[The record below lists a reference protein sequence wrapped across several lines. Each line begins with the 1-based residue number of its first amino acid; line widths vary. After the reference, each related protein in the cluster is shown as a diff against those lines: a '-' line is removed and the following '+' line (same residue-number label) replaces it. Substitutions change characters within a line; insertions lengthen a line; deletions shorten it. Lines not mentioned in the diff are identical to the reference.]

1 MTPALFGRDHPAGVL
16 RSEIARATD
25 SHGGLVLVTGE
36 AGIGKSTLVTDAA
49 HEARRR
55 GALVV
60 GGSCWDSDN
69 TPGYWPWVQIL
80 RGLRRSATAAEWAA
94 AQEASDG
101 RLAVLLGDPVRVAM
115 GGTDGPGPSTL
126 TGGAPASAGA
136 PGSAGVR
143 GGEPGAE
150 AGTGPPGGPGAEAGT
165 GPPGGGS
172 PEGAE
177 AFGLFDAVTTAL
189 VTVSQSRPLVVV
201 LDDLHSSDP
210 ASLRLLE
217 FAAQH
222 AWFERLLLIGT
233 YRDVEVDAPGHPLQQ
248 LILPLVSRAA
258 TTLTLTGLGRDEVG
272 ALMTVTTGR
281 EPSPRLID
289 EVHRRTGGNPF
300 FVEQT
305 ARLWHSGS
313 PVSTIPPGV
322 REAVRQRLALL
333 PEPVVSLLTSAAL
346 LGREF
351 RRQVL
356 AVVHGSPA
364 AHVDRLLEPAVVARV
379 VVPRPSGQ
387 YAFSHDLLRET
398 LYASLGEAEARGRHA
413 AAVRS
418 LDAHG
423 GLGDAVRPGALA
435 RHAHLAGSALD
446 RDRRID
452 LLLAAARDASG
463 RLANEEAVGHYRRAL
478 AVASGAPGETGGP
491 GGPGTSAG
499 PEGPG
504 RPGEQRESHGGASGG
519 VPPCGPGT
527 AGAPGTADG
536 TGAAHGTGTADGT
549 GAAGGTGTTDGT
561 GTADTEGRGPDL
573 RRAVLIGLDLSG
585 ELRHAGETAEAQRLL
600 DRSVALARELDEPEL
615 LARVAITLYRDGS
628 LGSRDVPTM
637 GLLAEA
643 HHRITGKEG
652 QESLS
657 DDRLAQ
663 ELAIHIMALARDGSD
678 DEALAFSLWAR
689 HDSVWGL
696 GSAMERLELTEEM
709 TVVGRRTQHQ
719 DMELHATSMRWVALL
734 ELGDPAFLD
743 QFRAFVRLAELTEL
757 PRFALGIA
765 VDTSLI
771 AALQGRFAE
780 ATTALEDDALDPEH
794 NDHAAFGFM
803 GHHLHWALHLLQ
815 GHFAEAEETLG
826 ELPGAGY
833 PYPGLL
839 EAVTAVEQGD
849 ATPALRLIAEQSDR
863 AAPYPRAFMPLWL
876 RLLAQTA
883 AITGD
888 PRLITRAEDE
898 LTPYTGQWI
907 VSLYGCDIGGP
918 VDLWLGMLA
927 AARDDQDAAVAALT
941 EAAAS
946 SDRLGARPWAVRAR
960 LCLARSLLA
969 RAGVAGA
976 GVAGAGVARAEGAGP
991 GPGAGAGAVRA
1002 GGAGDSGDAGQ
1013 ARRLLGEV
1021 AREAD
1026 ELAMT
1031 HVEAEVIALRTAP
1044 PSTADPTATATTAA
1058 AADASTVPRPDAS
1071 DPAVPD
1077 PAAPSPA
1084 AFWAQGPGA
1093 APGRGTA
1100 RPSEAAQAG
1109 APAGSSTGAFGGA
1122 SAGARAVPSAEF
1134 RRNGPVWQLRW
1145 DGVTV
1150 HVPDAKGLRDLHS
1163 LLGLPGADVPAV
1175 QLLAPE
1181 GGNLVVAAAGQL
1193 GGDPVLDEEAKRRY
1207 KEHLARLDAE
1217 IDRAAARDDAQGVA
1231 KYDRERQALLDQ
1243 LRSAA
1248 GLGGRTRRLG
1258 DQTERARKTVTAR
1271 IRDTL
1276 RKLDTLHPALAAHL
1290 KASVTTGTTCAY
1302 RPEHSPDW
1310 RL

>member
-80 RGLRRSATAAEWAA
+80 RGLRRSATATEWAA

-101 RLAVLLGDPVRVAM
+101 RLAVLLGDPAAVATA
-115 GGTDGPGPSTL
+115 GAHAGEPGVE
-126 TGGAPASAGA
+126 AGA
-136 PGSAGVR
+136 PGD
-143 GGEPGAE
+143 
-150 AGTGPPGGPGAEAGT
+150 TGPPGGDWGG
-165 GPPGGGS
+165 GPPGWGS
-172 PEGAE
+172 SEGAE

-201 LDDLHSSDP
+201 LDDLHSADP

-233 YRDVEVDAPGHPLQQ
+233 YRDVEVEAPGHPLQQ

-258 TTLTLTGLGRDEVG
+258 AILTLTGLGRDEVG

-281 EPSPRLID
+281 EPAPQLVD

-305 ARLWHSGS
+305 ARLWHSGA

-356 AVVHGSPA
+356 AVVHGAPVP
-364 AHVDRLLEPAVVARV
+364 HVDRLLESAVVARV

-387 YAFSHDLLRET
+387 YAFAHDLLRET
-398 LYASLGEAEARGRHA
+398 LYASLDEAEARERHA
-413 AAVRS
+413 AAVRA

-423 GLGDAVRPGALA
+423 GLGDALPPGALA
-435 RHAHLAGSALD
+435 RHAHLAGDALE
-446 RDRRID
+446 RDRRLD

-463 RLANEEAVGHYRRAL
+463 RLADEEATGHYRRAL
-478 AVASGAPGETGGP
+478 AVASD
-491 GGPGTSAG
+491 
-499 PEGPG
+499 
-504 RPGEQRESHGGASGG
+504 ES
-519 VPPCGPGT
+519 
-527 AGAPGTADG
+527 
-536 TGAAHGTGTADGT
+536 GAA
-549 GAAGGTGTTDGT
+549 
-561 GTADTEGRGPDL
+561 GRGPDL
-573 RRAVLIGLDLSG
+573 RRAVLIGLDLA
-585 ELRHAGETAEAQRLL
+585 EQLRHAGESAEAQRLL
-600 DRSVALARELDEPEL
+600 DGAVARARELDDPEL
-615 LARVAITLYRDGS
+615 LGRVAITLHGDGF
-628 LGSRDVPTM
+628 LGGPGLSTK

-643 HHRITGKEG
+643 HRRITGKEG

-663 ELAIHIMALARDGSD
+663 ELAINFMALARSGSD

-696 GSAMERLELTEEM
+696 GSAVERLGLTDEM
-709 TVVGRRTQHQ
+709 TVVGRRTQHH
-719 DMELHATSMRWVALL
+719 DMELHAASMRWVALL

-743 QFRAFVRLAELTEL
+743 QFRTYLRLAELTAL
-757 PRFALGIA
+757 PRFALGVA

-771 AALQGRFAE
+771 ASLQGRFAE
-780 ATTALEDDALDPEH
+780 ASTALEDDSLAPEN

-803 GHHLHWALHLLQ
+803 AHHLHWSLHLLQ
-815 GHFAEAEETLG
+815 GHFAEAEEVLA
-826 ELPGAGY
+826 ELPASGY
-833 PYPGLL
+833 PHPGLL

-849 ATPALRLIAEQSDR
+849 ATPALRLIAEHADR

-883 AITGD
+883 ALTGD
-888 PRLITRAEDE
+888 PRLIARAEDE
-898 LTPYTGQWI
+898 LTPFTGQWV

-960 LCLARSLLA
+960 LCLAHSLLA
-969 RAGVAGA
+969 RSDAGDGS
-976 GVAGAGVARAEGAGP
+976 
-991 GPGAGAGAVRA
+991 
-1002 GGAGDSGDAGQ
+1002 GAGDADR

-1021 AREAD
+1021 AREAG
-1026 ELAMT
+1026 ELALDQ
-1031 HVEAEVIALRTAP
+1031 VEAEASALRATPPLTA
-1044 PSTADPTATATTAA
+1044 SATATAALAPATA
-1058 AADASTVPRPDAS
+1058 AADASAATSVSRTQDPDRSGGETGGGVAA
-1071 DPAVPD
+1071 DRDTAAVAAGPD
-1077 PAAPSPA
+1077 TAADRDTAAAPD
-1084 AFWAQGPGA
+1084 GA
-1093 APGRGTA
+1093 
-1100 RPSEAAQAG
+1100 
-1109 APAGSSTGAFGGA
+1109 
-1122 SAGARAVPSAEF
+1122 SAEF

-1145 DGVTV
+1145 GGVTV

-1163 LLGLPGADVPAV
+1163 LLGLPGTDVPAV
-1175 QLLAPE
+1175 RLLAPE
-1181 GGNLVVAAAGQL
+1181 GGDLVVAAGQF

-1207 KEHLARLDAE
+1207 KEHLDRLDAE
-1217 IDRAAARDDAQGVA
+1217 IDRAAARDDSQQVE
-1231 KYDRERQALLDQ
+1231 KYGRERQALLDE
-1243 LRSAA
+1243 LRTAA

-1302 RPEHSPDW
+1302 RPERSPDW

>member
-16 RSEIARATD
+16 RSEITRATD

-69 TPGYWPWVQIL
+69 TPGYWPWVQVL

-101 RLAVLLGDPVRVAM
+101 RLAVLLGDPVKVAT
-115 GGTDGPGPSTL
+115 GGADGPGPSTL
-126 TGGAPASAGA
+126 SAAGA
-136 PGSAGVR
+136 APGAAGSPGSDGAH
-143 GGEPGAE
+143 GGEPGTE
-150 AGTGPPGGPGAEAGT
+150 TGTSPPGAGSQGSSSQGVGP
-165 GPPGGGS
+165 

-233 YRDVEVDAPGHPLQQ
+233 YRDVEVEAPGHPLQQ

-281 EPSPRLID
+281 EPAPQLVD

-333 PEPVVSLLTSAAL
+333 PEPVVALLTSAAL

-356 AVVHGSPA
+356 AVVHGSPVP
-364 AHVDRLLEPAVVARV
+364 HVDRLLDSAVVARV

-387 YAFSHDLLRET
+387 YAFAHDLLRET
-398 LYASLGEAEARGRHA
+398 LYASLDDAEARERHA
-413 AAVRS
+413 AAVRA

-435 RHAHLAGSALD
+435 RHAHLAGGALE

-463 RLANEEAVGHYRRAL
+463 RLAEEEAVGHYRRAL
-478 AVASGAPGETGGP
+478 AVASGETGEP
-491 GGPGTSAG
+491 D
-499 PEGPG
+499 EPG
-504 RPGEQRESHGGASGG
+504 RPGDLGDLEKSAGPGASPGG
-519 VPPCGPGT
+519 LPGGPR
-527 AGAPGTADG
+527 PGG
-536 TGAAHGTGTADGT
+536 EGAADQ
-549 GAAGGTGTTDGT
+549 
-561 GTADTEGRGPDL
+561 GPDL
-573 RRAVLIGLDLSG
+573 RRAALIGLDLAG
-585 ELRHAGETAEAQRLL
+585 QLRHAGETAEAQRLL
-600 DRSVALARELDEPEL
+600 DRSVALAREQDEPEL
-615 LARVAITLYRDGS
+615 LARVAITLHRDGS
-628 LGSRDVPTM
+628 LGGHDARPV

-643 HHRITGKEG
+643 HRRITGKEG
-652 QESLS
+652 QENLS

-663 ELAIHIMALARDGSD
+663 ELAVHIMALARSGSD

-696 GSAMERLELTEEM
+696 GSAVERLGLTDEM
-709 TVVGRRTQHQ
+709 AVFGRRTQHQ

-734 ELGDPAFLD
+734 ELGDPAFID
-743 QFRAFVRLAELTEL
+743 QFRRFVRLAEQAEL
-757 PRFALGIA
+757 PRFALGVA

-771 AALQGRFAE
+771 ASLQGRFDE
-780 ATTALEDDALDPEH
+780 ATTALQDDALDPEG
-794 NDHAAFGFM
+794 NDHVAFGFM

-815 GHFAEAEETLG
+815 GHFAEAEEILG
-826 ELPGAGY
+826 ELPGTGY

-839 EAVTAVEQGD
+839 ESVTAVEQGD
-849 ATPALRLIAEQSDR
+849 ATPALRLIAEQADR
-863 AAPYPRAFMPLWL
+863 AAPYPRAFMPLWF
-876 RLLAQTA
+876 RLLAETA
-883 AITGD
+883 AVTGD
-888 PRLITRAEDE
+888 PRLIARAEDE

-946 SDRLGARPWAVRAR
+946 SDRLGARPWAARAR

-969 RAGVAGA
+969 RAGAGDEAGA
-976 GVAGAGVARAEGAGP
+976 GDT
-991 GPGAGAGAVRA
+991 GAGAG
-1002 GGAGDSGDAGQ
+1002 DAGR

-1021 AREAD
+1021 AREAG
-1026 ELAMT
+1026 ELGLD
-1031 HVEAEVIALRTAP
+1031 HVEAEALALRTSP
-1044 PSTADPTATATTAA
+1044 PTTAA
-1058 AADASTVPRPDAS
+1058 ATAGATA
-1071 DPAVPD
+1071 
-1077 PAAPSPA
+1077 
-1084 AFWAQGPGA
+1084 GPVTT
-1093 APGRGTA
+1093 GTA
-1100 RPSEAAQAG
+1100 SG
-1109 APAGSSTGAFGGA
+1109 DG
-1122 SAGARAVPSAEF
+1122 AVPSAEF
-1134 RRNGPVWQLRW
+1134 RRTGPVWQLRW

-1181 GGNLVVAAAGQL
+1181 GGDLVVAAGQL

-1207 KEHLARLDAE
+1207 KEHLDRLDAE
-1217 IDRAAARDDAQGVA
+1217 IDRAAARDDAGLVE
-1231 KYDRERQALLDQ
+1231 KYDRERQALLDE
-1243 LRSAA
+1243 LRTAA
-1248 GLGGRTRRLG
+1248 GLGGRSRRLG

-1276 RKLDTLHPALAAHL
+1276 RKLGTLHPALAAHL

>member
-101 RLAVLLGDPVRVAM
+101 RLAVLLGDP
-115 GGTDGPGPSTL
+115 
-126 TGGAPASAGA
+126 
-136 PGSAGVR
+136 AGVATGVAH
-143 GGEPGAE
+143 GGEPGTE
-150 AGTGPPGGPGAEAGT
+150 AGAAGAVGAVGVHGGGPHADGGPGEGSRGW
-165 GPPGGGS
+165 GPS
-172 PEGAE
+172 EGAE

-189 VTVSQSRPLVVV
+189 VAVSQSRPLVVV

-233 YRDVEVDAPGHPLQQ
+233 YRDVEVEAPGHPLQP

-258 TTLTLTGLGRDEVG
+258 ATLTLTGLGRDEVG

-281 EPSPRLID
+281 EPAPQLVD

-305 ARLWHSGS
+305 ARLWHSGA

-356 AVVHGSPA
+356 AVVHGAPVP
-364 AHVDRLLEPAVVARV
+364 HVDRLLESAVVARV

-387 YAFSHDLLRET
+387 YAFAHDLLRET
-398 LYASLGEAEARGRHA
+398 LYASLDDAEARERHA
-413 AAVRS
+413 AAVRA

-423 GLGDAVRPGALA
+423 GLGDAVPPGALA
-435 RHAHLAGSALD
+435 RHAHLAGDALE

-463 RLANEEAVGHYRRAL
+463 RLADEEATEHYRRAL
-478 AVASGAPGETGGP
+478 AVASG
-491 GGPGTSAG
+491 
-499 PEGPG
+499 
-504 RPGEQRESHGGASGG
+504 
-519 VPPCGPGT
+519 
-527 AGAPGTADG
+527 D
-536 TGAAHGTGTADGT
+536 D
-549 GAAGGTGTTDGT
+549 
-561 GTADTEGRGPDL
+561 PDL
-573 RRAVLIGLDLSG
+573 RRATLIGLDLAG
-585 ELRHAGETAEAQRLL
+585 QLRHAGEAAEAQRLL
-600 DRSVALARELDEPEL
+600 DGAVARARELDDPEL
-615 LARVAITLYRDGS
+615 LGRVAITLHGDGF
-628 LGSRDVPTM
+628 LGNPGVSTK

-643 HHRITGKEG
+643 HRRITGKEG

-663 ELAIHIMALARDGSD
+663 ELAINFMALARSGSD

-696 GSAMERLELTEEM
+696 GSAVERLGLTDEM
-709 TVVGRRTQHQ
+709 TVVGRRSQHQ
-719 DMELHATSMRWVALL
+719 DMELHAASMRWVALL

-743 QFRAFVRLAELTEL
+743 QFRTFVRLAKVTAL
-757 PRFALGIA
+757 PRFALGVA
-765 VDTSLI
+765 VDSSLI
-771 AALQGRFAE
+771 ASLQGRFAE
-780 ATTALEDDALDPEH
+780 AATALEDDSLDPEN

-803 GHHLHWALHLLQ
+803 GHHLHWALHLLR
-815 GHFAEAEETLG
+815 GHFAEAEEVLA
-826 ELPGAGY
+826 ELPASGY
-833 PYPGLL
+833 PFPALL

-849 ATPALRLIAEQSDR
+849 ATPALRLIAEHADR
-863 AAPYPRAFMPLWL
+863 AAPYPRAYMPLWL
-876 RLLAQTA
+876 RLLAQA
-883 AITGD
+883 AAVTGD
-888 PRLITRAEDE
+888 PRLIARAEDE
-898 LTPYTGQWI
+898 LTPYTGQWV

-960 LCLARSLLA
+960 LSLARSLLA
-969 RAGVAGA
+969 RSGA
-976 GVAGAGVARAEGAGP
+976 SGARAV
-991 GPGAGAGAVRA
+991 GAGAGGADVA
-1002 GGAGDSGDAGQ
+1002 GAQGLGADDAGQ

-1021 AREAD
+1021 AREAG
-1026 ELAMT
+1026 ELSLD
-1031 HVEAEVIALRTAP
+1031 HVEAEAASLRTAP
-1044 PSTADPTATATTAA
+1044 PMTVSGTTAAA
-1058 AADASTVPRPDAS
+1058 AADASAATSVSRTSPPAPVP
-1071 DPAVPD
+1071 
-1077 PAAPSPA
+1077 
-1084 AFWAQGPGA
+1084 
-1093 APGRGTA
+1093 A
-1100 RPSEAAQAG
+1100 RPPAPTPAPTPAPNRSEAAASNRSE
-1109 APAGSSTGAFGGA
+1109 AAA
-1122 SAGARAVPSAEF
+1122 SAGPSAEF

-1145 DGVTV
+1145 NGVTV

-1175 QLLAPE
+1175 RLLAPE
-1181 GGNLVVAAAGQL
+1181 GGDLVVAAGQL

-1207 KEHLARLDAE
+1207 KEHLDRLDAE
-1217 IDRAAARDDAQGVA
+1217 IDRAAARDDAQQVE
-1231 KYDRERQALLDQ
+1231 KYDRERQALLDE
-1243 LRSAA
+1243 LRTAA

-1276 RKLDTLHPALAAHL
+1276 RKLETLHPALAAHL

>member
-16 RSEIARATD
+16 RAEIARATD

-80 RGLRRSATAAEWAA
+80 RGLRRSATAVEWAA

-101 RLAVLLGDPVRVAM
+101 RLAVLLGDP
-115 GGTDGPGPSTL
+115 
-126 TGGAPASAGA
+126 
-136 PGSAGVR
+136 AGVATGAAAH
-143 GGEPGAE
+143 GGEPAAE
-150 AGTGPPGGPGAEAGT
+150 AGAVGVHSGGPHADE
-165 GPPGGGS
+165 GPGEGS
-172 PEGAE
+172 PGWGPSEGAE

-189 VTVSQSRPLVVV
+189 VAVSQSRPLVVV

-233 YRDVEVDAPGHPLQQ
+233 YRDVEVEAPGHPLQP

-258 TTLTLTGLGRDEVG
+258 ATLTLTGLGRDEVG

-281 EPSPRLID
+281 EPAPQLVD

-305 ARLWHSGS
+305 ARLWHSGA

-333 PEPVVSLLTSAAL
+333 PDPVVSLLTSAAL

-356 AVVHGSPA
+356 AVVHGAPVP
-364 AHVDRLLEPAVVARV
+364 HVDRLLESAVVARV

-387 YAFSHDLLRET
+387 YAFAHDLLRET
-398 LYASLGEAEARGRHA
+398 LYASLDDAEARARHA
-413 AAVRS
+413 AAVRA
-418 LDAHG
+418 LDTHG
-423 GLGDAVRPGALA
+423 GLGDAVPPGALA
-435 RHAHLAGSALD
+435 RHAHLAGDALE

-463 RLANEEAVGHYRRAL
+463 RLADEEATEHYRRAL
-478 AVASGAPGETGGP
+478 AVASGA
-491 GGPGTSAG
+491 
-499 PEGPG
+499 
-504 RPGEQRESHGGASGG
+504 
-519 VPPCGPGT
+519 
-527 AGAPGTADG
+527 D
-536 TGAAHGTGTADGT
+536 
-549 GAAGGTGTTDGT
+549 
-561 GTADTEGRGPDL
+561 PDL
-573 RRAVLIGLDLSG
+573 RRATLIGLDLAG
-585 ELRHAGETAEAQRLL
+585 HLRHAGEAAEAQRLL
-600 DRSVALARELDEPEL
+600 DGAVARARELDDPEL
-615 LARVAITLYRDGS
+615 LGRVAITLQGDGF
-628 LGSRDVPTM
+628 LGDPGVSTK

-643 HHRITGKEG
+643 HRRITGKEG

-663 ELAIHIMALARDGSD
+663 ELAIHFMALARSGSD

-696 GSAMERLELTEEM
+696 GSAVERLGLTDEM
-709 TVVGRRTQHQ
+709 TVVGRRTRHQ
-719 DMELHATSMRWVALL
+719 DMELHAASMRWVALL

-743 QFRAFVRLAELTEL
+743 QFRTFVRLAKVTAL
-757 PRFALGIA
+757 PRFALSVA
-765 VDTSLI
+765 VDSSLI
-771 AALQGRFAE
+771 ASLQGRFAE
-780 ATTALEDDALDPEH
+780 AATALEDESLDPKN

-803 GHHLHWALHLLQ
+803 GHHLHWALHLLR
-815 GHFAEAEETLG
+815 GHFAEAKEVLA
-826 ELPGAGY
+826 ELPASGY
-833 PYPGLL
+833 PFPALL

-849 ATPALRLIAEQSDR
+849 ATPALRLIAEHADR
-863 AAPYPRAFMPLWL
+863 AAPYPRAYMPLWL
-876 RLLAQTA
+876 RLLAQA
-883 AITGD
+883 AAVTGD
-888 PRLITRAEDE
+888 PRLIARAEDE
-898 LTPYTGQWI
+898 LTPYTGQWV

-960 LCLARSLLA
+960 LSLARSLLA
-969 RAGVAGA
+969 RSGA
-976 GVAGAGVARAEGAGP
+976 G
-991 GPGAGAGAVRA
+991 GAGAGGADVA
-1002 GGAGDSGDAGQ
+1002 GAQGLGADDAGQ

-1021 AREAD
+1021 TREAG
-1026 ELAMT
+1026 ELSLD
-1031 HVEAEVIALRTAP
+1031 HVEAEAASLRTAP
-1044 PSTADPTATATTAA
+1044 PMTVSGTTAAA
-1058 AADASTVPRPDAS
+1058 AADAS
-1071 DPAVPD
+1071 
-1077 PAAPSPA
+1077 AATSVSRTSPPSPVPA
-1084 AFWAQGPGA
+1084 RPPSPVPARPP
-1093 APGRGTA
+1093 APGSAPAPASNR
-1100 RPSEAAQAG
+1100 SEAAASDRR
-1109 APAGSSTGAFGGA
+1109 ATAA
-1122 SAGARAVPSAEF
+1122 SAGPSAEF

-1175 QLLAPE
+1175 RLLAPE
-1181 GGNLVVAAAGQL
+1181 GGDLVVAAGQL

-1207 KEHLARLDAE
+1207 KEHLDRLDAE
-1217 IDRAAARDDAQGVA
+1217 IDRAAARDDAQQVE
-1231 KYDRERQALLDQ
+1231 KYDRERQALLDE
-1243 LRSAA
+1243 LRTAA

-1276 RKLDTLHPALAAHL
+1276 RKLETLHPALAAHL
-1290 KASVTTGTTCAY
+1290 RASVTTGTTCAY

>member
-80 RGLRRSATAAEWAA
+80 RGLRRSATATEWAA

-101 RLAVLLGDPVRVAM
+101 RLAVLLGDPAAVA
-115 GGTDGPGPSTL
+115 
-126 TGGAPASAGA
+126 TGGPH
-136 PGSAGVR
+136 

-150 AGTGPPGGPGAEAGT
+150 AGAPGDTGPTGGEWTGGGPPGW
-165 GPPGGGS
+165 GS
-172 PEGAE
+172 SEGAE

-201 LDDLHSSDP
+201 LDDLHSADP

-233 YRDVEVDAPGHPLQQ
+233 YRDVEVEAPGHPLQQ

-258 TTLTLTGLGRDEVG
+258 ATLTLTGLGRDEVG

-281 EPSPRLID
+281 EPAPQLVD

-356 AVVHGSPA
+356 AVVHGAPVP
-364 AHVDRLLEPAVVARV
+364 HVDRLLESAVVARV

-387 YAFSHDLLRET
+387 YAFAHDLLRET
-398 LYASLGEAEARGRHA
+398 LYASLDDAEARERHA
-413 AAVRS
+413 AAVRA

-423 GLGDAVRPGALA
+423 GLGDAVPPGALA
-435 RHAHLAGSALD
+435 RHAHLAGDALE
-446 RDRRID
+446 RDRRLD

-463 RLANEEAVGHYRRAL
+463 RLADEEAAGHYRRAL
-478 AVASGAPGETGGP
+478 AVASD
-491 GGPGTSAG
+491 
-499 PEGPG
+499 
-504 RPGEQRESHGGASGG
+504 ES
-519 VPPCGPGT
+519 
-527 AGAPGTADG
+527 
-536 TGAAHGTGTADGT
+536 GAA
-549 GAAGGTGTTDGT
+549 
-561 GTADTEGRGPDL
+561 GRGPDL
-573 RRAVLIGLDLSG
+573 RRAVLIGLDLAG
-585 ELRHAGETAEAQRLL
+585 QLRHAGESAEAQRLL
-600 DRSVALARELDEPEL
+600 DGAVARARELDDPEL
-615 LARVAITLYRDGS
+615 LGRVAITLHGDGF
-628 LGSRDVPTM
+628 LGGPGMSTK

-643 HHRITGKEG
+643 HRRITGKEG

-663 ELAIHIMALARDGSD
+663 ELAINFMALARSGSD
-678 DEALAFSLWAR
+678 DEALVFSLWAR

-696 GSAMERLELTEEM
+696 GSAVERLGLTDEM
-709 TVVGRRTQHQ
+709 TVVGRRTQHH
-719 DMELHATSMRWVALL
+719 DMEMHAASMRWVALL

-743 QFRAFVRLAELTEL
+743 QFRTFVRLAELTAL

-771 AALQGRFAE
+771 ASLQGRFAE
-780 ATTALEDDALDPEH
+780 ASTALADDALAPEN
-794 NDHAAFGFM
+794 NDHAVFGFM
-803 GHHLHWALHLLQ
+803 AHHLRWALELLQ
-815 GHFAEAEETLG
+815 GHFAEAEEVLA
-826 ELPGAGY
+826 ELPASGY
-833 PYPGLL
+833 PHPGLL
-839 EAVTAVEQGD
+839 EAITAVEQGD
-849 ATPALRLIAEQSDR
+849 ATPALRLIAEHADR

-883 AITGD
+883 ALTGD
-888 PRLITRAEDE
+888 PRLIARAEDE
-898 LTPYTGQWI
+898 LTPFTGQWV
-907 VSLYGCDIGGP
+907 VSLYGCDISGP

-927 AARDDQDAAVAALT
+927 AARDDQDTAVAAFA

-946 SDRLGARPWAVRAR
+946 SDRLAARPWAVRAR
-960 LCLARSLLA
+960 LCLAHSLLA
-969 RAGVAGA
+969 RSD
-976 GVAGAGVARAEGAGP
+976 
-991 GPGAGAGAVRA
+991 
-1002 GGAGDSGDAGQ
+1002 AGDGSFAGDADR

-1021 AREAD
+1021 AREAG
-1026 ELAMT
+1026 ELALDHMET
-1031 HVEAEVIALRTAP
+1031 EASALRATPPLAGSATASAATAALAPATAASDASAATSVSRTQGPAPDPSGSGAGGGVAAVPGREKAAAEPGRERAAAP
-1044 PSTADPTATATTAA
+1044 PGPDTAA
-1058 AADASTVPRPDAS
+1058 AQD
-1071 DPAVPD
+1071 
-1077 PAAPSPA
+1077 
-1084 AFWAQGPGA
+1084 GA
-1093 APGRGTA
+1093 
-1100 RPSEAAQAG
+1100 
-1109 APAGSSTGAFGGA
+1109 
-1122 SAGARAVPSAEF
+1122 SAEF

-1150 HVPDAKGLRDLHS
+1150 HIPDAKGLRDLHS

-1175 QLLAPE
+1175 RLLAPE
-1181 GGNLVVAAAGQL
+1181 GGDLAVAAGQF

-1207 KEHLARLDAE
+1207 KEHLDRLDAE
-1217 IDRAAARDDAQGVA
+1217 IDRAAARDDTQQVE
-1231 KYDRERQALLDQ
+1231 KYGRERQALLDE
-1243 LRSAA
+1243 LRTAA
-1248 GLGGRTRRLG
+1248 GLGGRARRLG

>member
-80 RGLRRSATAAEWAA
+80 RGLRRSATATEWAA

-101 RLAVLLGDPVRVAM
+101 RLAVLLGDPAAVA
-115 GGTDGPGPSTL
+115 
-126 TGGAPASAGA
+126 TGGPH
-136 PGSAGVR
+136 

-150 AGTGPPGGPGAEAGT
+150 AGAPGDTGPTGGDWTGGGPPGW
-165 GPPGGGS
+165 GS
-172 PEGAE
+172 SEGAE
-177 AFGLFDAVTTAL
+177 AFGVFDAVTTAL

-201 LDDLHSSDP
+201 LDDLHSADP

-233 YRDVEVDAPGHPLQQ
+233 YRDVEVEAPGHPLQQ

-258 TTLTLTGLGRDEVG
+258 ATLTLTGLGRDEVG

-281 EPSPRLID
+281 EPAPQLVD

-356 AVVHGSPA
+356 AVVHGAPVP
-364 AHVDRLLEPAVVARV
+364 HVDRLLESAVVARV

-387 YAFSHDLLRET
+387 YAFAHDLLRET
-398 LYASLGEAEARGRHA
+398 LYASLDDAEARERHA
-413 AAVRS
+413 AAVRA

-423 GLGDAVRPGALA
+423 GLGDAVPPGALA
-435 RHAHLAGSALD
+435 RHAHLAGDALE
-446 RDRRID
+446 RDRRLD
-452 LLLAAARDASG
+452 LLLAAARYASG
-463 RLANEEAVGHYRRAL
+463 RLADEEAAGHYRRAL
-478 AVASGAPGETGGP
+478 AVASD
-491 GGPGTSAG
+491 
-499 PEGPG
+499 
-504 RPGEQRESHGGASGG
+504 ES
-519 VPPCGPGT
+519 
-527 AGAPGTADG
+527 
-536 TGAAHGTGTADGT
+536 GAA
-549 GAAGGTGTTDGT
+549 
-561 GTADTEGRGPDL
+561 GRGPDL
-573 RRAVLIGLDLSG
+573 RRAVLIGLDLAG
-585 ELRHAGETAEAQRLL
+585 QLRHAGESAEAQRLL
-600 DRSVALARELDEPEL
+600 DGAVARARELDDPEL
-615 LARVAITLYRDGS
+615 LGRVAITLHGDGF
-628 LGSRDVPTM
+628 LGGPGVSTK

-643 HHRITGKEG
+643 HRRITGKEG

-663 ELAIHIMALARDGSD
+663 ELAINFMALARSGSD
-678 DEALAFSLWAR
+678 DEALVFSLWAR

-696 GSAMERLELTEEM
+696 GSAVERLGLTDEM
-709 TVVGRRTQHQ
+709 TVVGRRTQHN
-719 DMELHATSMRWVALL
+719 DMEMHAASMRWVALL

-743 QFRAFVRLAELTEL
+743 QFRTFVRLAELTAL

-771 AALQGRFAE
+771 ASLQGRFAE
-780 ATTALEDDALDPEH
+780 ASTALADDALAPEN
-794 NDHAAFGFM
+794 NDHAVFGFM
-803 GHHLHWALHLLQ
+803 AHHLRWALHLLQ
-815 GHFAEAEETLG
+815 GHFAEAEEVLA
-826 ELPGAGY
+826 ELPASGY
-833 PYPGLL
+833 PHPGLL
-839 EAVTAVEQGD
+839 EAITAVEQGD
-849 ATPALRLIAEQSDR
+849 ATPALRLIAEHADR

-883 AITGD
+883 ALTGD
-888 PRLITRAEDE
+888 PRLIARAEDE
-898 LTPYTGQWI
+898 LTPFTGQWV
-907 VSLYGCDIGGP
+907 VSLYGCDISGP

-927 AARDDQDAAVAALT
+927 AARDDQDTAVAAFA

-960 LCLARSLLA
+960 LCLAHSLLA
-969 RAGVAGA
+969 RSD
-976 GVAGAGVARAEGAGP
+976 
-991 GPGAGAGAVRA
+991 
-1002 GGAGDSGDAGQ
+1002 AGDGSFAGDADR

-1021 AREAD
+1021 AREAG
-1026 ELAMT
+1026 ELALDHMET
-1031 HVEAEVIALRTAP
+1031 EASALRATPPLAGSATASAVTAALAPATAASDASAATSVSRTQGPDTDPSGSGAGGGVAAVPGREKAAAEPGRERAAAP
-1044 PSTADPTATATTAA
+1044 PGPDTAA
-1058 AADASTVPRPDAS
+1058 AQD
-1071 DPAVPD
+1071 
-1077 PAAPSPA
+1077 
-1084 AFWAQGPGA
+1084 GA
-1093 APGRGTA
+1093 
-1100 RPSEAAQAG
+1100 
-1109 APAGSSTGAFGGA
+1109 
-1122 SAGARAVPSAEF
+1122 SAEF

-1150 HVPDAKGLRDLHS
+1150 HIPDAKGLRDLHS

-1175 QLLAPE
+1175 RLLAPE
-1181 GGNLVVAAAGQL
+1181 GGDLAVAAGQF

-1207 KEHLARLDAE
+1207 KEHLDRLDAE
-1217 IDRAAARDDAQGVA
+1217 IDRAAARDDTQQVE
-1231 KYDRERQALLDQ
+1231 KYGRERQALLDE
-1243 LRSAA
+1243 LRTAA
-1248 GLGGRTRRLG
+1248 GLGGRARRLG

>member
-80 RGLRRSATAAEWAA
+80 RGLRRSATATEWAA

-101 RLAVLLGDPVRVAM
+101 RLAVLLGDPAAVATA
-115 GGTDGPGPSTL
+115 GAHAGEPGVE
-126 TGGAPASAGA
+126 AGA
-136 PGSAGVR
+136 PGD
-143 GGEPGAE
+143 
-150 AGTGPPGGPGAEAGT
+150 TGPPGGDWTGG
-165 GPPGGGS
+165 GPPGWGS
-172 PEGAE
+172 SEGAE

-201 LDDLHSSDP
+201 LDDLHSADP

-233 YRDVEVDAPGHPLQQ
+233 YRDVEVEAPGHPLQQ

-258 TTLTLTGLGRDEVG
+258 AILTLTGLGRDEVG

-281 EPSPRLID
+281 EPAPQLVD

-305 ARLWHSGS
+305 ARLWHSGA

-356 AVVHGSPA
+356 AVVHGAPVP
-364 AHVDRLLEPAVVARV
+364 HVDRLLESAVVARV

-387 YAFSHDLLRET
+387 YAFAHDLLRET
-398 LYASLGEAEARGRHA
+398 LYASLDDAEARERHA
-413 AAVRS
+413 AAVRA

-423 GLGDAVRPGALA
+423 GLGDAVPPGALA
-435 RHAHLAGSALD
+435 RHAHLAGDALE
-446 RDRRID
+446 RDRRLD

-463 RLANEEAVGHYRRAL
+463 RLADEEATGHYRRAL
-478 AVASGAPGETGGP
+478 AVASD
-491 GGPGTSAG
+491 
-499 PEGPG
+499 
-504 RPGEQRESHGGASGG
+504 ES
-519 VPPCGPGT
+519 
-527 AGAPGTADG
+527 
-536 TGAAHGTGTADGT
+536 GAA
-549 GAAGGTGTTDGT
+549 
-561 GTADTEGRGPDL
+561 GRGPDL
-573 RRAVLIGLDLSG
+573 RRAVLIGLDLAG
-585 ELRHAGETAEAQRLL
+585 QLRHAGESAEAQRLL
-600 DRSVALARELDEPEL
+600 DGAVARARELDDPEL
-615 LARVAITLYRDGS
+615 LGRVAITLHGDGF
-628 LGSRDVPTM
+628 LGSPGLSTK

-643 HHRITGKEG
+643 HRRITGKEG

-663 ELAIHIMALARDGSD
+663 ELAINFMALARSGSD

-696 GSAMERLELTEEM
+696 GSAVERLGLTDEM
-709 TVVGRRTQHQ
+709 TVVGRRTQHH
-719 DMELHATSMRWVALL
+719 DMELHAASMRWVALL

-743 QFRAFVRLAELTEL
+743 QFRTYLRLAELTAL
-757 PRFALGIA
+757 PRFALGVA

-771 AALQGRFAE
+771 ASLQGRFAE
-780 ATTALEDDALDPEH
+780 ASTALEDDSLAPEN
-794 NDHAAFGFM
+794 NDHAVFGFM
-803 GHHLHWALHLLQ
+803 AHHLHWSLHLLQ
-815 GHFAEAEETLG
+815 GHFAEAEEVLA
-826 ELPGAGY
+826 ELPATGY
-833 PYPGLL
+833 PHPGLL

-849 ATPALRLIAEQSDR
+849 ATPALRLIAEHADR

-883 AITGD
+883 ALTGD
-888 PRLITRAEDE
+888 PRLIARAEDE
-898 LTPYTGQWI
+898 LTPFTGQWV

-960 LCLARSLLA
+960 LCLAHSLLA
-969 RAGVAGA
+969 RSDAGDGS
-976 GVAGAGVARAEGAGP
+976 
-991 GPGAGAGAVRA
+991 
-1002 GGAGDSGDAGQ
+1002 GAGDADR

-1021 AREAD
+1021 AREAG
-1026 ELAMT
+1026 ELALDQ
-1031 HVEAEVIALRTAP
+1031 VEAEASALRAIPPLTA
-1044 PSTADPTATATTAA
+1044 SATATAALAPATA
-1058 AADASTVPRPDAS
+1058 AADASAATSVSRTQDPDRSGGETGGGVAA
-1071 DPAVPD
+1071 DRDTAAVAAGPD
-1077 PAAPSPA
+1077 TAADRDTAAAPD
-1084 AFWAQGPGA
+1084 GA
-1093 APGRGTA
+1093 
-1100 RPSEAAQAG
+1100 
-1109 APAGSSTGAFGGA
+1109 
-1122 SAGARAVPSAEF
+1122 SAEF

-1145 DGVTV
+1145 GGVTV

-1175 QLLAPE
+1175 RLLAPE
-1181 GGNLVVAAAGQL
+1181 GGDLVVAAGQF

-1207 KEHLARLDAE
+1207 KEHLDRLDAE
-1217 IDRAAARDDAQGVA
+1217 IDRAAARDDSQQVE
-1231 KYDRERQALLDQ
+1231 KYGRERQALLDE
-1243 LRSAA
+1243 LRTAA

-1302 RPEHSPDW
+1302 RPERSPDW

>member
-80 RGLRRSATAAEWAA
+80 RGLRRSATATEWAA

-101 RLAVLLGDPVRVAM
+101 RLAVLLGDPAAVA
-115 GGTDGPGPSTL
+115 
-126 TGGAPASAGA
+126 TGGPH
-136 PGSAGVR
+136 

-150 AGTGPPGGPGAEAGT
+150 AGAPGDTGPTGGEWTGGGPPGW
-165 GPPGGGS
+165 GS
-172 PEGAE
+172 SEGAE

-201 LDDLHSSDP
+201 LDDLHSADP

-233 YRDVEVDAPGHPLQQ
+233 YRDVEVEAPGHPLQQ

-258 TTLTLTGLGRDEVG
+258 ATLTLTGLGRDEVG

-281 EPSPRLID
+281 EPAPQLVD

-356 AVVHGSPA
+356 AVVHGAPVP
-364 AHVDRLLEPAVVARV
+364 HVDRLLESAVVARV

-387 YAFSHDLLRET
+387 YAFAHDLLRET
-398 LYASLGEAEARGRHA
+398 LYASLDDAEARERHA
-413 AAVRS
+413 AAVRA

-423 GLGDAVRPGALA
+423 GLGDAVPPGALA
-435 RHAHLAGSALD
+435 RHAHLAGDALE
-446 RDRRID
+446 RDRRLD

-463 RLANEEAVGHYRRAL
+463 RLADEEAAGHYRRAL
-478 AVASGAPGETGGP
+478 AVASD
-491 GGPGTSAG
+491 
-499 PEGPG
+499 
-504 RPGEQRESHGGASGG
+504 ES
-519 VPPCGPGT
+519 
-527 AGAPGTADG
+527 
-536 TGAAHGTGTADGT
+536 GAA
-549 GAAGGTGTTDGT
+549 
-561 GTADTEGRGPDL
+561 GRGPDL
-573 RRAVLIGLDLSG
+573 RRAVLIGLDLAG
-585 ELRHAGETAEAQRLL
+585 QLRHAGESAEAQRLL
-600 DRSVALARELDEPEL
+600 DGAVARARELDDPEL
-615 LARVAITLYRDGS
+615 LGRVAITLHGDGF
-628 LGSRDVPTM
+628 LGGPGMSTK

-643 HHRITGKEG
+643 HRRITGKEG

-663 ELAIHIMALARDGSD
+663 ELAINFMALARSGSD
-678 DEALAFSLWAR
+678 DEALVFSLWAR

-696 GSAMERLELTEEM
+696 GSAVERLGLTDEM
-709 TVVGRRTQHQ
+709 TVVGRRTQHH
-719 DMELHATSMRWVALL
+719 DMEMHAASMRWVALL

-743 QFRAFVRLAELTEL
+743 QFRTFVRLAELTAL

-771 AALQGRFAE
+771 ASLQGRFAE
-780 ATTALEDDALDPEH
+780 ASTALADDALAPEN
-794 NDHAAFGFM
+794 NDHAVFGFM
-803 GHHLHWALHLLQ
+803 AHHLRWALELLQ
-815 GHFAEAEETLG
+815 GHFAEAEEVLA
-826 ELPGAGY
+826 ELPASGY
-833 PYPGLL
+833 PHPGLL
-839 EAVTAVEQGD
+839 EAITAVEQGD
-849 ATPALRLIAEQSDR
+849 ATPALRLIAEHADR

-883 AITGD
+883 ALTGD
-888 PRLITRAEDE
+888 PRLIARAEDE
-898 LTPYTGQWI
+898 LTPFTGQWV
-907 VSLYGCDIGGP
+907 VSLYGCDISGP

-927 AARDDQDAAVAALT
+927 AARDDQDTAVAAFA

-946 SDRLGARPWAVRAR
+946 SDRLAARPWAVRAR
-960 LCLARSLLA
+960 LCLAHSLLA
-969 RAGVAGA
+969 RSD
-976 GVAGAGVARAEGAGP
+976 
-991 GPGAGAGAVRA
+991 
-1002 GGAGDSGDAGQ
+1002 AGDGSFAGDADR

-1021 AREAD
+1021 AREAG
-1026 ELAMT
+1026 ELALDHMET
-1031 HVEAEVIALRTAP
+1031 EASALRATP
-1044 PSTADPTATATTAA
+1044 PLAGSATASAATAALAPATAASDASAATSVSRTQGPAPDPSGSGAGGGVAAVPGREKAAAEPGRERAAAAPGPDTAA
-1058 AADASTVPRPDAS
+1058 AQD
-1071 DPAVPD
+1071 
-1077 PAAPSPA
+1077 
-1084 AFWAQGPGA
+1084 GA
-1093 APGRGTA
+1093 
-1100 RPSEAAQAG
+1100 
-1109 APAGSSTGAFGGA
+1109 
-1122 SAGARAVPSAEF
+1122 SAEF

-1150 HVPDAKGLRDLHS
+1150 HIPDAKGLRDLHS

-1175 QLLAPE
+1175 RLLAPE
-1181 GGNLVVAAAGQL
+1181 GGDLAVAAGQF
-1193 GGDPVLDEEAKRRY
+1193 GGDPVLDKEAKRRY
-1207 KEHLARLDAE
+1207 KEHLDRLDAE
-1217 IDRAAARDDAQGVA
+1217 IDRAAARDDTQQVE
-1231 KYDRERQALLDQ
+1231 KYGRERQALLDE
-1243 LRSAA
+1243 LRTAA
-1248 GLGGRTRRLG
+1248 GLGGRARRLG

>member
-80 RGLRRSATAAEWAA
+80 RGLRRSATATEWAA

-101 RLAVLLGDPVRVAM
+101 RLAVLLGDPAAVA
-115 GGTDGPGPSTL
+115 
-126 TGGAPASAGA
+126 TGGPH
-136 PGSAGVR
+136 

-150 AGTGPPGGPGAEAGT
+150 AGAPGDTSPTGGDWTGGGPPGW
-165 GPPGGGS
+165 GS
-172 PEGAE
+172 SEGAE
-177 AFGLFDAVTTAL
+177 AFGVFDAVTTAL

-201 LDDLHSSDP
+201 LNDLHSADP

-233 YRDVEVDAPGHPLQQ
+233 YRDVEVEAPGHPLQQ

-258 TTLTLTGLGRDEVG
+258 ATLTLTGLGRDEVG

-281 EPSPRLID
+281 EPAPQLVD

-356 AVVHGSPA
+356 AVVHGAPVP
-364 AHVDRLLEPAVVARV
+364 HVDRLLESAVVARV

-387 YAFSHDLLRET
+387 YAFAHDLLRET
-398 LYASLGEAEARGRHA
+398 LYASLDDAEARERHA
-413 AAVRS
+413 AAVRA

-423 GLGDAVRPGALA
+423 GLGDAVPPGALA
-435 RHAHLAGSALD
+435 RHAHLAGDALK
-446 RDRRID
+446 RDRRLD
-452 LLLAAARDASG
+452 LLLAAARYASG
-463 RLANEEAVGHYRRAL
+463 RLADEEAAGHYRRAL
-478 AVASGAPGETGGP
+478 AVASD
-491 GGPGTSAG
+491 
-499 PEGPG
+499 
-504 RPGEQRESHGGASGG
+504 ES
-519 VPPCGPGT
+519 
-527 AGAPGTADG
+527 
-536 TGAAHGTGTADGT
+536 GAA
-549 GAAGGTGTTDGT
+549 
-561 GTADTEGRGPDL
+561 GRGPDL
-573 RRAVLIGLDLSG
+573 RRAVLIGLDLAG
-585 ELRHAGETAEAQRLL
+585 QLRHAGESAEAQRLL
-600 DRSVALARELDEPEL
+600 DGAVARARELDDPEL
-615 LARVAITLYRDGS
+615 LGRVAITLHGDGF
-628 LGSRDVPTM
+628 LGGPGMSTK

-643 HHRITGKEG
+643 HRRITGKEG

-663 ELAIHIMALARDGSD
+663 ELAINFMALARSGSD
-678 DEALAFSLWAR
+678 DEALVFSLWAR

-696 GSAMERLELTEEM
+696 GSAVERLGLTDEM
-709 TVVGRRTQHQ
+709 TVVGRRTQHH
-719 DMELHATSMRWVALL
+719 DMEMHAASMRWVALL

-743 QFRAFVRLAELTEL
+743 QFRTFVRLAELTAL

-771 AALQGRFAE
+771 ASLQGRFAE
-780 ATTALEDDALDPEH
+780 ASTALADDALAPEN
-794 NDHAAFGFM
+794 NDHAVFGFM
-803 GHHLHWALHLLQ
+803 AHHLRWALELLQ
-815 GHFAEAEETLG
+815 GHFAEAEEVLA
-826 ELPGAGY
+826 ELPASGY
-833 PYPGLL
+833 PHPGLL
-839 EAVTAVEQGD
+839 EAITAVEQGD
-849 ATPALRLIAEQSDR
+849 ATPALRLIAEHADR

-883 AITGD
+883 ALTGD
-888 PRLITRAEDE
+888 PRLIARAEDE
-898 LTPYTGQWI
+898 LTPFTGQWV
-907 VSLYGCDIGGP
+907 VSLYGCDISGP

-927 AARDDQDAAVAALT
+927 AARDDQDTAVAAFA

-946 SDRLGARPWAVRAR
+946 SDRLAARPWAVRAR
-960 LCLARSLLA
+960 LCLAHSLLA
-969 RAGVAGA
+969 RSD
-976 GVAGAGVARAEGAGP
+976 
-991 GPGAGAGAVRA
+991 
-1002 GGAGDSGDAGQ
+1002 AGDGSFAGDADR

-1021 AREAD
+1021 AREAG
-1026 ELAMT
+1026 ELALDHMET
-1031 HVEAEVIALRTAP
+1031 EASALRATPPLAGSATASAATAALAPATAASDASAATSVSRTQGPAPDPSGSGAGGGVAAVPGREKAAAEPGRERAAAP
-1044 PSTADPTATATTAA
+1044 PGPDTAA
-1058 AADASTVPRPDAS
+1058 AQD
-1071 DPAVPD
+1071 
-1077 PAAPSPA
+1077 
-1084 AFWAQGPGA
+1084 GA
-1093 APGRGTA
+1093 
-1100 RPSEAAQAG
+1100 
-1109 APAGSSTGAFGGA
+1109 
-1122 SAGARAVPSAEF
+1122 SAEF

-1145 DGVTV
+1145 DGATV
-1150 HVPDAKGLRDLHS
+1150 HIPDAKGLRDLHS

-1175 QLLAPE
+1175 RLLAPE
-1181 GGNLVVAAAGQL
+1181 GGDLAVAAGQF

-1207 KEHLARLDAE
+1207 KEHLDRLDAE
-1217 IDRAAARDDAQGVA
+1217 IDRAAARDDTQQVE
-1231 KYDRERQALLDQ
+1231 KYGRERQALLDE
-1243 LRSAA
+1243 LRTAA
-1248 GLGGRTRRLG
+1248 GLGGRARRLG

>member
-80 RGLRRSATAAEWAA
+80 RGLRRSATAVEWAA

-101 RLAVLLGDPVRVAM
+101 RLAVLLGDP
-115 GGTDGPGPSTL
+115 
-126 TGGAPASAGA
+126 
-136 PGSAGVR
+136 AGVATGAAH

-150 AGTGPPGGPGAEAGT
+150 AGAVGVHGGGPHADGGPGE
-165 GPPGGGS
+165 GS
-172 PEGAE
+172 PGWGPSEGAE

-189 VTVSQSRPLVVV
+189 VAVSQSRPLVVV

-233 YRDVEVDAPGHPLQQ
+233 YRDVEVEAPGHPLQP

-258 TTLTLTGLGRDEVG
+258 ATLTLTGLGRDEVG

-281 EPSPRLID
+281 EPAPQLVD

-305 ARLWHSGS
+305 ARLWHSGA

-356 AVVHGSPA
+356 AVVHGAPVP
-364 AHVDRLLEPAVVARV
+364 HVDRLLESAVVARV

-387 YAFSHDLLRET
+387 YAFAHDLLRET
-398 LYASLGEAEARGRHA
+398 LYASLDDSEARERHA
-413 AAVRS
+413 AAVRA
-418 LDAHG
+418 LDTHG
-423 GLGDAVRPGALA
+423 GLGDAVPPGALA
-435 RHAHLAGSALD
+435 RHAHLAGDALE

-463 RLANEEAVGHYRRAL
+463 RLADEEATEHYRRAL
-478 AVASGAPGETGGP
+478 AVASG
-491 GGPGTSAG
+491 
-499 PEGPG
+499 
-504 RPGEQRESHGGASGG
+504 
-519 VPPCGPGT
+519 
-527 AGAPGTADG
+527 D
-536 TGAAHGTGTADGT
+536 D
-549 GAAGGTGTTDGT
+549 
-561 GTADTEGRGPDL
+561 PDL
-573 RRAVLIGLDLSG
+573 RRATLIGLDLAG
-585 ELRHAGETAEAQRLL
+585 QLRHAGEAAESQRLL
-600 DRSVALARELDEPEL
+600 DGAVARARELDDPEL
-615 LARVAITLYRDGS
+615 LGRVAITLQGDGF
-628 LGSRDVPTM
+628 LGNPGVSTK

-643 HHRITGKEG
+643 HRRITGKEG

-663 ELAIHIMALARDGSD
+663 ELAIHFMALARSGSD

-696 GSAMERLELTEEM
+696 GSAVERLGLTDEM
-709 TVVGRRTQHQ
+709 TVVGRRTRHQ
-719 DMELHATSMRWVALL
+719 DMELHAASMRWVALL

-743 QFRAFVRLAELTEL
+743 QFRTFVRLAKVTAL
-757 PRFALGIA
+757 PRFALSVA
-765 VDTSLI
+765 VDSSLI
-771 AALQGRFAE
+771 ASLQGRFAE
-780 ATTALEDDALDPEH
+780 AATALEDDSLDPES

-803 GHHLHWALHLLQ
+803 AHHLHWALHLLR
-815 GHFAEAEETLG
+815 GRFAEAEEVLAK
-826 ELPGAGY
+826 LPASGY
-833 PYPGLL
+833 PFPALL

-849 ATPALRLIAEQSDR
+849 ATPALRLIAEHADR
-863 AAPYPRAFMPLWL
+863 AAPYPRAYMPLWL
-876 RLLAQTA
+876 RLLAQA
-883 AITGD
+883 AAVTGD
-888 PRLITRAEDE
+888 PRLIARAEDE
-898 LTPYTGQWI
+898 LTPYTGQWV

-927 AARDDQDAAVAALT
+927 AARDDQDTAVAALT

-960 LCLARSLLA
+960 LSLARSLLA
-969 RAGVAGA
+969 RSGA
-976 GVAGAGVARAEGAGP
+976 GGGGAG
-991 GPGAGAGAVRA
+991 GAGAV
-1002 GGAGDSGDAGQ
+1002 GAQGLGADDAGQ

-1021 AREAD
+1021 TREAG
-1026 ELAMT
+1026 ELSLD
-1031 HVEAEVIALRTAP
+1031 HVEAEAASLRTAP
-1044 PSTADPTATATTAA
+1044 PVTVSGTTVAA
-1058 AADASTVPRPDAS
+1058 AADA
-1071 DPAVPD
+1071 
-1077 PAAPSPA
+1077 AAATSVSRTSPPSP
-1084 AFWAQGPGA
+1084 GP
-1093 APGRGTA
+1093 A
-1100 RPSEAAQAG
+1100 RPPVPESGPAPAQASNRSEAAASTRSG
-1109 APAGSSTGAFGGA
+1109 AAASDRRETAA
-1122 SAGARAVPSAEF
+1122 SAGPSAEF

-1175 QLLAPE
+1175 RLLAPE
-1181 GGNLVVAAAGQL
+1181 GGDLVVAAGQL

-1207 KEHLARLDAE
+1207 KDHLDRLDAE
-1217 IDRAAARDDAQGVA
+1217 IDRAAARDDAQQVE
-1231 KYDRERQALLDQ
+1231 KYDRERQALLDE
-1243 LRSAA
+1243 LRTAA

-1276 RKLDTLHPALAAHL
+1276 RKLETLHPALAAHL

>member
-1 MTPALFGRDHPAGVL
+1 MTPALFGRDHPVGVL

-60 GGSCWDSDN
+60 GGSCWDSDT
-69 TPGYWPWVQIL
+69 TPGYWPWVQVL

-101 RLAVLLGDPVRVAM
+101 RLAVLLGDPAKVVT
-115 GGTDGPGPSTL
+115 GGSDGPGPSTL
-126 TGGAPASAGA
+126 SA
-136 PGSAGVR
+136 PGTAAGGPDSGAAQ
-143 GGEPGAE
+143 GGEPGTAT
-150 AGTGPPGGPGAEAGT
+150 GTSPPGDGSPGHGS
-165 GPPGGGS
+165 PGGGFPGGGA
-172 PEGAE
+172 PEGPE

-233 YRDVEVDAPGHPLQQ
+233 YRDVEVEAPGHPLQQ

-258 TTLTLTGLGRDEVG
+258 ATLTLTGLGRDEVG

-281 EPSPRLID
+281 EPAPQLVD

-305 ARLWHSGS
+305 ARLWHSGA

-356 AVVHGSPA
+356 AVVHGAPVP
-364 AHVDRLLEPAVVARV
+364 HVERLLESAVVARV

-387 YAFSHDLLRET
+387 YAFAHDLLRET
-398 LYASLGEAEARGRHA
+398 LYASLDEAGAREAHA
-413 AAVRS
+413 AAVRA

-423 GLGDAVRPGALA
+423 GIGDAVGPGELA
-435 RHAHLAGSALD
+435 RHAHLAGGALE

-463 RLANEEAVGHYRRAL
+463 RLAEEEAAGHYRRAL
-478 AVASGAPGETGGP
+478 AVASGE
-491 GGPGTSAG
+491 
-499 PEGPG
+499 
-504 RPGEQRESHGGASGG
+504 
-519 VPPCGPGT
+519 
-527 AGAPGTADG
+527 D
-536 TGAAHGTGTADGT
+536 
-549 GAAGGTGTTDGT
+549 
-561 GTADTEGRGPDL
+561 PDL
-573 RRAVLIGLDLSG
+573 RRAALIGLDLAG
-585 ELRHAGETAEAQRLL
+585 QLRHAGEGAEAQRLL
-600 DRSVALARELDEPEL
+600 DGAVARTRELDDPEL

-628 LGSRDVPTM
+628 MGGGHDASTRDLLLGAHR
-637 GLLAEA
+637 GL
-643 HHRITGKEG
+643 TGKEG

-663 ELAIHIMALARDGSD
+663 ELAIHIMALARGGSD

-696 GSAMERLELTEEM
+696 GSAVERIELTDEM
-709 TVVGRRTQHQ
+709 TVIGRRTRHQ

-734 ELGDPAFLD
+734 ELGDPAFID
-743 QFRAFVRLAELTEL
+743 QFRTFVRLAEQTEL

-771 AALQGRFAE
+771 ASLQGRFAE
-780 ATTALEDDALDPEH
+780 ATTALQDEALDPEN

-803 GHHLHWALHLLQ
+803 GHHLRWALHLLQ
-815 GHFAEAEETLG
+815 GHFAEAEEVLG
-826 ELPGAGY
+826 RLPASGY

-839 EAVTAVEQGD
+839 ESVTAVEQGD
-849 ATPALRLIAEQSDR
+849 PTPALRLIAEQTDR
-863 AAPYPRAFMPLWL
+863 DGPYPRAFMPLWL

-883 AITGD
+883 AVTGD
-888 PRLITRAEDE
+888 RRLIARAEDE

-918 VDLWLGMLA
+918 VDLWLGLLA

-960 LCLARSLLA
+960 LGLARALLARSGA
-969 RAGVAGA
+969 AG
-976 GVAGAGVARAEGAGP
+976 
-991 GPGAGAGAVRA
+991 
-1002 GGAGDSGDAGQ
+1002 SGDAGGGDAGR

-1021 AREAD
+1021 IREAG
-1026 ELAMT
+1026 ELDLS
-1031 HVEAEVIALRTAP
+1031 HLEAEASALRTAP
-1044 PSTADPTATATTAA
+1044 PTAPRTVAVSDASAA
-1058 AADASTVPRPDAS
+1058 AGTDTS
-1071 DPAVPD
+1071 
-1077 PAAPSPA
+1077 
-1084 AFWAQGPGA
+1084 A
-1093 APGRGTA
+1093 APGA
-1100 RPSEAAQAG
+1100 
-1109 APAGSSTGAFGGA
+1109 
-1122 SAGARAVPSAEF
+1122 AEF

-1175 QLLAPE
+1175 RLLAPE
-1181 GGNLVVAAAGQL
+1181 GGELVAAGQL

-1207 KEHLARLDAE
+1207 KERLARLDAE
-1217 IDRAAARDDAQGVA
+1217 IDRAAARDDTRQVET
-1231 KYDRERQALLDQ
+1231 YDRERQALLDE
-1243 LRSAA
+1243 LRTAA

-1276 RKLDTLHPALAAHL
+1276 RKLETLHPALAAHL

>member
-80 RGLRRSATAAEWAA
+80 RGLRRSATATEWAA

-101 RLAVLLGDPVRVAM
+101 RLAVLLGDPAAVA
-115 GGTDGPGPSTL
+115 
-126 TGGAPASAGA
+126 TGGAH
-136 PGSAGVR
+136 
-143 GGEPGAE
+143 GGQPGAE
-150 AGTGPPGGPGAEAGT
+150 AGAPGDTGPPGGDWTGG
-165 GPPGGGS
+165 GPPGWGS
-172 PEGAE
+172 SEGAE

-201 LDDLHSSDP
+201 LDDLHSADP

-233 YRDVEVDAPGHPLQQ
+233 YRDVEVEAPGHPLQQ

-258 TTLTLTGLGRDEVG
+258 ATLTLTGLGRDEVG

-281 EPSPRLID
+281 EPAPQLVD

-305 ARLWHSGS
+305 ARLWHSGA

-333 PEPVVSLLTSAAL
+333 PGPVVSLLTSAAL

-356 AVVHGSPA
+356 AVVHGAPVP
-364 AHVDRLLEPAVVARV
+364 HVDRLLESAVVARV

-387 YAFSHDLLRET
+387 YAFAHDLLRET
-398 LYASLGEAEARGRHA
+398 LYASLDDAEARERHA
-413 AAVRS
+413 AAVRA

-423 GLGDAVRPGALA
+423 GLGDAVPPGALA
-435 RHAHLAGSALD
+435 RHAHLAGDALE
-446 RDRRID
+446 RDRRLD

-463 RLANEEAVGHYRRAL
+463 RLADEEATGHYRRAL
-478 AVASGAPGETGGP
+478 AVASD
-491 GGPGTSAG
+491 
-499 PEGPG
+499 
-504 RPGEQRESHGGASGG
+504 ES
-519 VPPCGPGT
+519 
-527 AGAPGTADG
+527 
-536 TGAAHGTGTADGT
+536 GAA
-549 GAAGGTGTTDGT
+549 
-561 GTADTEGRGPDL
+561 GRGPDL
-573 RRAVLIGLDLSG
+573 RRAVLIGLDLAG
-585 ELRHAGETAEAQRLL
+585 QLRHPGESGEAQRLL
-600 DRSVALARELDEPEL
+600 DGAVARARELDDPEL
-615 LARVAITLYRDGS
+615 LGRVAITLHGDGF
-628 LGSRDVPTM
+628 LGGPGVSTK

-643 HHRITGKEG
+643 HRRITGKEG

-663 ELAIHIMALARDGSD
+663 ELAINFMALARSGSD

-696 GSAMERLELTEEM
+696 GSAVERLGLTDEM
-709 TVVGRRTQHQ
+709 TVVGRRTQHH
-719 DMELHATSMRWVALL
+719 DMELHAASMRWVALL

-743 QFRAFVRLAELTEL
+743 QFRTYLRLAELTAL
-757 PRFALGIA
+757 PRFALGVA

-771 AALQGRFAE
+771 ASLQGRFAE
-780 ATTALEDDALDPEH
+780 ASTALEDDSLAPEN

-815 GHFAEAEETLG
+815 GHFAEAEEVLAG
-826 ELPGAGY
+826 LPATAY
-833 PYPGLL
+833 PHPGLL

-849 ATPALRLIAEQSDR
+849 ATPALRLIAEHADR

-883 AITGD
+883 ALTGD
-888 PRLITRAEDE
+888 LRLIARAEDE
-898 LTPYTGQWI
+898 LTPFTGQWV

-927 AARDDQDAAVAALT
+927 AARDDQDAAVAAFT

-960 LCLARSLLA
+960 LCLAHSLLA
-969 RAGVAGA
+969 RSD
-976 GVAGAGVARAEGAGP
+976 
-991 GPGAGAGAVRA
+991 
-1002 GGAGDSGDAGQ
+1002 AGDGSGASDADR

-1021 AREAD
+1021 AREAG
-1026 ELAMT
+1026 ELALD
-1031 HVEAEVIALRTAP
+1031 HVEAEASALRATPPLTA
-1044 PSTADPTATATTAA
+1044 SATATATLAPATAASDASAATSVSRTQDPDPDRSGGKAGGGVAADRDTAA
-1058 AADASTVPRPDAS
+1058 AAPGRNTA
-1071 DPAVPD
+1071 AVAPGQD
-1077 PAAPSPA
+1077 TAAAPD
-1084 AFWAQGPGA
+1084 GA
-1093 APGRGTA
+1093 A
-1100 RPSEAAQAG
+1100 
-1109 APAGSSTGAFGGA
+1109 
-1122 SAGARAVPSAEF
+1122 AEF

-1175 QLLAPE
+1175 RLLAPE
-1181 GGNLVVAAAGQL
+1181 GGDLVVAAGQF

-1207 KEHLARLDAE
+1207 KEHLDRLDAE
-1217 IDRAAARDDAQGVA
+1217 IDRAAARDDSQQVE
-1231 KYDRERQALLDQ
+1231 KYGRERQALLDE
-1243 LRSAA
+1243 LRTAA

-1302 RPEHSPDW
+1302 RPQHSPDW